1 MVNSHQQCWPI
12 KTWPNLSIKLVS
24 CQDEDEE
31 NALLSPEE
39 ILERERKKDPTARR
53 EVKKL
58 FAAEICNLHNSIL
71 QRNSGEVLGEN
82 FDWNGHWNFFRV
94 LCNSSCFILGLKL
107 KRYISSE
114 YILSVRP
121 YLNTSS
127 GSMVLMIFDA
137 FARYIKVSLQ
147 FEEASKVLKAL
158 TCALRPL

>member
-1 MVNSHQQCWPI
+1 M
-12 KTWPNLSIKLVS
+12 
-24 CQDEDEE
+24 
-31 NALLSPEE
+31 
-39 ILERERKKDPTARR
+39 
-53 EVKKL
+53 KKL
-58 FAAEICNLHNSIL
+58 FAAEICNLDNSIL

-94 LCNSSCFILGLKL
+94 LGNSSCFILGLKL
-107 KRYISSE
+107 KR

-127 GSMVLMIFDA
+127 GSMMLMIFDA